1 MQRNHASSQD
11 AFRDGD
17 PQIHIVRQDMRRF
30 LYNTSDDHIDRLAY
44 RKVVVSGRQAEMS
57 RFVVTDL
64 PPQTC
69 MRIEGALPGCDAFTI
84 WQLRD
89 ISWKGRAPFHG
100 LIEVIESMGFGDVNP
115 NVVDST
121 VVPVD

>member
-1 MQRNHASSQD
+1 MNRRHVTRPYPEQ
-11 AFRDGD
+11 
-17 PQIHIVRQDMRRF
+17 QIRVIRQDMRRF
-30 LYNTSDDHIDRLAY
+30 LYNTSDSHIDRLAY
-44 RKVVVSGRQAEMS
+44 RKIVVSGRQAKMS

-69 MRIEGALPGCDAFTI
+69 MRIEGVLPFYNALTV
-84 WQLRD
+84 WQLRRID
-89 ISWKGRAPFHG
+89 WNGRAPFRG
-100 LIEVIESMGFGDVNP
+100 RIEMIESTGFGDVNP